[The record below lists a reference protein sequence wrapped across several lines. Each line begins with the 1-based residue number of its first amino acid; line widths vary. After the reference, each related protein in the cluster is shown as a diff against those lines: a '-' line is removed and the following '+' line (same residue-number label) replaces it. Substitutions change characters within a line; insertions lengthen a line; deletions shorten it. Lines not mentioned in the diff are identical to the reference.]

1 MHTNDTNKNGFS
13 LIEVLVSVSIISF
26 ILLVLTSFVLEI
38 NTFNSKTTGK
48 REVAQNAGKV
58 LDLITYEIKGAKS
71 IYSPTTTQSQLSL
84 ETYKYLPAGE
94 EITFT
99 DFFICGTNICQKK
112 ESKSPIPLMSNAVKV
127 GSLQFSEVLTGSYRS
142 VKINLTVDYV
152 NPSSNPNNNA
162 SISLNSTVSLRSY

>member
-58 LDLITYEIKGAKS
+58 LDLIMT
-71 IYSPTTTQSQLSL
+71 
-84 ETYKYLPAGE
+84 
-94 EITFT
+94 
-99 DFFICGTNICQKK
+99 
-112 ESKSPIPLMSNAVKV
+112 
-127 GSLQFSEVLTGSYRS
+127 
-142 VKINLTVDYV
+142 
-152 NPSSNPNNNA
+152 
-162 SISLNSTVSLRSY
+162 